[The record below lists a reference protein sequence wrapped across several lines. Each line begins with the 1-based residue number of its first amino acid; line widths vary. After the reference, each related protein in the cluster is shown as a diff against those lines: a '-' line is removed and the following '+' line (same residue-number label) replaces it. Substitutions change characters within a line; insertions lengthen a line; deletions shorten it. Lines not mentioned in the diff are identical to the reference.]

1 MVAAAAVA
9 IEAPASEVVDEEIP
23 VLLVA
28 TSKLVVVEETSNR
41 AVAVVIFK
49 VTEVA
54 AAGVLL
60 AGASRPRCLSEV
72 VEAVQ
77 VVEDLLQVVGESICE
92 TNMNASEENL
102 LIFEEGESTSHAS

>member
-9 IEAPASEVVDEEIP
+9 IEAPASEVVEEEIP
-23 VLLVA
+23 VLLAA
-28 TSKLVVVEETSNR
+28 TFKLVVVYNR
-41 AVAVVIFK
+41 AVAVEIFK

-77 VVEDLLQVVGESICE
+77 VVEDLLRVVGESICE

>member
-1 MVAAAAVA
+1 MVAAEAVA
-9 IEAPASEVVDEEIP
+9 TEAPASEVVDEEML

-28 TSKLVVVEETSNR
+28 TFKLVVVEETSNR
-41 AVAVVIFK
+41 VVAVVTFK
-49 VTEVA
+49 VIKVA

-77 VVEDLLQVVGESICE
+77 VVEDLLQVVGESIWRI
-92 TNMNASEENL
+92 NQSRL
-102 LIFEEGESTSHAS
+102 LTPPSLLLKMPW